1 MEHTKSFF
9 SMNGAFYCIS
19 LDREELYEIISDF
32 WMIFNDEEFHDIFEV
47 ILYRVYPIAID
58 NTYQL

>member
-1 MEHTKSFF
+1 MEHAKSLF
-9 SMNGAFYCIS
+9 SMNGTFCCIS

-32 WMIFNDEEFHDIFEV
+32 WMIFNDEEFHDIFAV